1 MSEAVANK
9 ATRKVFE
16 NNDDDDYRSDDANHN
31 HNQENT
37 HLHESESSNIQLVMS
52 ESSMDHLFIQ
62 ASKQWL
68 RGQDLSTESR
78 KARVVRW
85 LQYRGFN
92 WGVVTVILKRLQSQF
107 TDIQDGSNI
116 NIKKSNGGGGR
127 GNKSVE
133 ESTSEESMNKL
144 LVEVSKHWMKSKDAS
159 IENRKA
165 RITRWLRYRGYSWE
179 VVGVILKK
187 LQSQ

>member
-1 MSEAVANK
+1 M
-9 ATRKVFE
+9 RKVFE
-16 NNDDDDYRSDDANHN
+16 NNDDVDDRSDDTNHYHN
-31 HNQENT
+31 HENAG
-37 HLHESESSNIQLVMS
+37 LHESESCNIQLVMS
-52 ESSMDHLFIQ
+52 DSSMDHLFIQ

-68 RGQDLSTESR
+68 RGHDLSTESR

-92 WGVVTVILKRLQSQF
+92 WGVIAVILQRLQSQF
-107 TDIQDGSNI
+107 SNLQEGDNI
-116 NIKKSNGGGGR
+116 NINSSNGGGGH
-127 GNKSVE
+127 GNKRV
-133 ESTSEESMNKL
+133 ESMDKL
-144 LVEVSKHWMKSKDAS
+144 FREVSKQWIKGKNAS

-165 RITRWLRYRGYSWE
+165 RITRWLRYRGHSWD